1 MDWYLLLTSEGRSW
15 MINIKDDEKDN
26 TGDPKEITKDDDSF
40 TARNNTLTLIDL
52 FVDRIFQIRRTLVG
66 VSIST
71 LVLAPIS
78 IGLSIH
84 LSLQ

>member
-52 FVDRIFQIRRTLVG
+52 FVDRPDSTNPCGSFNFY
-66 VSIST
+66 IST
-71 LVLAPIS
+71 GP
-78 IGLSIH
+78 H
-84 LSLQ
+84 LNRS